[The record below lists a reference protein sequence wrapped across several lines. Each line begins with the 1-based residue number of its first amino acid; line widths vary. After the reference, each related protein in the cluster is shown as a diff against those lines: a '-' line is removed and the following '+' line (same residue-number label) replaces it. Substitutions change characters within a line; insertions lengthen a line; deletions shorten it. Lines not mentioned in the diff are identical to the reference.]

1 MYTPV
6 LRDCHKI
13 NDIDYHDDEEDG
25 EMAKIL
31 GGSNK
36 EAANGEAENPET
48 DNQEADNDGEGE
60 DNREG
65 EDIGEG
71 GDNKTDDKFHDF
83 RWK

>member
-1 MYTPV
+1 M

-31 GGSNK
+31 GGANK

-65 EDIGEG
+65 EGNGEG
-71 GDNKTDDKFHDF
+71 GRHQNRRQVSRFQVEIKI
-83 RWK
+83 